1 MQNHATLCMLYLI
14 GLGLN
19 PKQLT
24 LEALHTA
31 QLCEE
36 VFVENYTSKYAQG
49 EIQALEK
56 TIAKKIT
63 PLNRKG
69 VEEDAEALIERAQH
83 HTIGLLV
90 FGNPLTATTHISL
103 LEMCAEKKINFRVIP
118 GISIF
123 NYRGIC
129 GLDEYRFGRTTTFV
143 FPQEG
148 FEPLSTFDM
157 IVKNKTMGLHTHCL
171 FDLHPEKQRFMDVNE
186 AITFLEHAASARD
199 TPLTSWVGVGLA
211 GMGNDHQQ
219 VRAGTLSELKKM
231 KWEYFPQSL
240 IIAGE
245 LTEYE
250 REALQKLGGLK
261 W

>member
-1 MQNHATLCMLYLI
+1 MLYLI

-19 PKQLT
+19 PNQLT
-24 LEALHTA
+24 LEALHTI
-31 QLCEE
+31 QTCNE

-49 EIQALEK
+49 EIAALEK
-56 TIAKKIT
+56 MIAKKIT

-69 VEEDAEALIERAQH
+69 VEDESEILIDKATH
-83 HTIGLLV
+83 GAVGLLI

-103 LEMCAEKKINFRVIP
+103 LEACVEKKINYKIIP

-129 GLDEYRFGRTTTFV
+129 GLDEYKFGRTTTFV

-157 IVKNKTMGLHTHCL
+157 IVKNKTLGLHTHCL
-171 FDLHPEKQRFMDVNE
+171 FDLHPEKQRFMTIEE
-186 AITFLEHAASARD
+186 AITFLEHAGSTREIPVH
-199 TPLTSWVGVGLA
+199 TWVGVGLA
-211 GMGNDHQQ
+211 GMGNDAQQ
-219 VRAGTLSELKKM
+219 VRAGVLSELKKG
-231 KWEYFPQSL
+231 KWSTFPQSL
-240 IIAGE
+240 IICGD
-245 LTEYE
+245 LNEYE
-250 REALQKLGGLK
+250 REAMQKLGGMK

>member
-1 MQNHATLCMLYLI
+1 MLYLI
-14 GLGLN
+14 GLGLSTN
-19 PKQLT
+19 QLT
-24 LEALHTA
+24 LEGLHTI
-31 QLCEE
+31 QTCNE

-49 EIQALEK
+49 EIQTLEK
-56 TIAKKIT
+56 IIAKKIT

-69 VEEDAEALIERAQH
+69 VEEDAEILIEKAAH
-83 HTIGLLV
+83 AAVGLLV

-103 LEMCAEKKINFRVIP
+103 LEACAEKKINYKVIP

-129 GLDEYRFGRTTTFV
+129 GLDEYKFGRTTTFV

-157 IVKNKTMGLHTHCL
+157 IVKNKSLGLHTHCL
-171 FDLHPEKQRFMDVNE
+171 FDLHPEKQRFMTILE

-199 TPLTSWVGVGLA
+199 VNITQWVGIGLA
-211 GMGNDHQQ
+211 GMGNDAQQ
-219 VRAGTLSELKKM
+219 VRAGSLSELKKM
-231 KWEYFPQSL
+231 KWSTFPQSM
-240 IIAGE
+240 IICGD
-245 LTEYE
+245 LNEYE
-250 REALQKLGGLK
+250 RNALQKLGGLK